1 VPGVMR
7 MPGGLLDGEV
17 GVVAEGG
24 AHEAIMLGQ
33 VSEVGQRQVTAV
45 YRGQFVSVDH
55 VERDPRGASRA
66 RLLFPVSDGDD
77 DVLSR
82 TGGSLL
88 ARGEGQVLDAD
99 VGELRDISSQTLLW
113 RADERASALGPAAV
127 VGGTEV
133 SLLSALPRPLPG
145 RTGLFH
151 AVRGGGDLA
160 VEDVD
165 RLVVRRAVTRLD
177 GSDVEVIS
185 AGRTMALV
193 VLPLRLWR
201 ARAGRRL
208 TDAGRCAW
216 VDVSDLG
223 ELVMFSRTSFDGTRA
238 PVAVGDYCS
247 WQGLP
252 FRVDASQADVPAGR
266 TRLSVDAPS
275 LPEGMLWT
283 ASPEGS
289 ASLIVP
295 TDELTGRA
303 TARTTARLDGID
315 VEVVS
320 LRRVWV
326 PKDTVRIV
334 CGSSLAEAP
343 SVRTDGGRVVVEP
356 DGRSSAVVDF
366 SALTAVSVVSR
377 P

>member
-1 VPGVMR
+1 
-7 MPGGLLDGEV
+7 MPAGLLDGEV
-17 GVVAEGG
+17 GVVGEGG
-24 AHEAIMLGQ
+24 AHEAIMLEQ

-55 VERDPRGASRA
+55 VERDPRGDLRA
-66 RLLFPVSDGDD
+66 NLLFPVSDGDD
-77 DVLSR
+77 DVLRR

-88 ARGEGQVLDAD
+88 ARGEGQVLSAD
-99 VGELRDISSQTLLW
+99 VHELRDVSSQTLLW
-113 RADERASALGPAAV
+113 RAGEQASTLGPAAV
-127 VGGTEV
+127 VGATEV
-133 SLLSALPRPLPG
+133 GLLSALARPLPG
-145 RTGLFH
+145 RVGLFY
-151 AVRGGGDLA
+151 ATRDGGDLA

-185 AGRTMALV
+185 AGSSKALV
-193 VLPLRLWR
+193 TLPLRLWR
-201 ARAGRRL
+201 SRAGRRL

-223 ELVMFSRTSFDGTRA
+223 EMVEFSRTSFDGTRMPIA
-238 PVAVGDYCS
+238 TGEYCS
-247 WQGLP
+247 WQGTP

-266 TRLSVDAPS
+266 TRLTVDAPW
-275 LPEGMLWT
+275 LPEGMPWP
-283 ASPEGS
+283 APPEGS
-289 ASLIVP
+289 ASVVVA

-326 PKDTVRIV
+326 PTDAVRV
-334 CGSSLAEAP
+334 VGASSLAGAAP
-343 SVRTDGGRVVVEP
+343 FGTGGERVLVEP

-366 SALTAVSVVSR
+366 PALTDVSVVSS